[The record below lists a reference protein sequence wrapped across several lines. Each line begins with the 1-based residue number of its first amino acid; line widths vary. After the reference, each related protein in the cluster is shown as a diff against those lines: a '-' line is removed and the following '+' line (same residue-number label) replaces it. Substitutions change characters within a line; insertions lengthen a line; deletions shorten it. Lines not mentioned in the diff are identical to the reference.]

1 VNGHCQKLLDSSLL
15 LMMNQIEIYKS
26 QDEKIEIS
34 VQLENESV
42 WLTIEQMA
50 MLFEKSRAT
59 VNDHILNVFKEKELQ
74 KVAVI
79 KKIGNS
85 DFLINEL
92 SGNPVSS

>member
-1 VNGHCQKLLDSSLL
+1 
-15 LMMNQIEIYKS
+15 MNQIEIYTS

-59 VNDHILNVFKEKELQ
+59 VNDHILNVFK
-74 KVAVI
+74 
-79 KKIGNS
+79 
-85 DFLINEL
+85 DNEL
-92 SGNPVSS
+92 EK

>member
-1 VNGHCQKLLDSSLL
+1 
-15 LMMNQIEIYKS
+15 MMNQIEIYKS

>member
-1 VNGHCQKLLDSSLL
+1 
-15 LMMNQIEIYKS
+15 MNQIEIYKS
-26 QDEKIEIS
+26 QHEKIEIS

-59 VNDHILNVFKEKELQ
+59 VNEHILNVFEEKELQ

-79 KKIGNS
+79 KKIGQ
-85 DFLINEL
+85 
-92 SGNPVSS
+92 VQKKV